1 MSGLVLDIYV
11 AFLWKSIIRAIQ
23 FIVSRRW
30 KRTIASVSDVI
41 VQDPFMGCPS
51 VRVYYRLDSSLPY
64 QDGQDEVP
72 FCFRLS
78 AKDYAQRLP
87 RATKVTVRVK
97 KEKTLFFKLDQR

>member
-1 MSGLVLDIYV
+1 MGGLVLDIYV
-11 AFLWKSIIRAIQ
+11 VFLWKSITRGIQ
-23 FIVSRRW
+23 FIGSLRW
-30 KRTIASVSDVI
+30 KRTVASVSDVT

-51 VRVYYRLDSSLPY
+51 VRVYYRLNSNLPY
-64 QDGQDEVP
+64 PDGQDEVP

-78 AKDYAQRLP
+78 AKDYAHHLP